1 MGYCVMRY
9 IGAHMSITGGF
20 HKAIERVVHVGGN
33 ALQIFC
39 KNQRQWNAVPLSEG
53 EVSKFR
59 TTWQAYDMMPVAV
72 HAGYLINLASPDDL
86 LNRRSVEAFVVELER
101 TARLGISMIILH
113 PGFHRGS
120 GITAGIERFVSSLDF
135 AISRVRLR
143 PMWIILETTAG
154 QGSALGSS
162 FDELAEIIFLSRH
175 SNMLGVCIDTAHIFA
190 AGYDIRTE
198 EAYYRTM
205 KLFDDTIGFD
215 RLKFIHLNDSASPLG
230 SRIDRHTHIGKGKIG
245 LNGFK
250 LIINDSRLAHLPMVI
265 ETPKGRGLEMDRINI
280 SLLRSLIS

>member
-1 MGYCVMRY
+1 MRY

-120 GITAGIERFVSSLDF
+120 GITAGIERFVSGLDF
-135 AISRVRLR
+135 AISRARLR